1 MNQSDLTVLANIAN
15 WPAISVPIGFDQNGM
30 PLGIQFMAPAWQD
43 TTVIELAYSFEL
55 SRGPF
60 PGPDHINSI

>member
-15 WPAISVPIGFDQNGM
+15 WPAISVPIGFDQNKM

-43 TTVIELAYSFEL
+43 TTVIELVHSFEL
-55 SRGPF
+55 AGGPF